1 MSEDINS
8 FPIKKKTIAQLDT
21 GIVTPQSL
29 LAVSI
34 DGVTQKVTA
43 QAIADLGSGLS
54 QVSWDDVTGKPTFA
68 TVAETGDYADL
79 ANTPDLSG
87 YAATGDLA
95 TVAFTGDYSDLI
107 GKPTLGTASTQDTG
121 TGAGQVPILDGS
133 GLLDPAVIPVSF
145 VNKMVLGLDA
155 DLLTTTG
162 LNAGDVYKATDT
174 GKSYML
180 LALPSSDDTN
190 WSFFTDIT
198 PDWSIITSKPSTFD
212 CALTAGYL
220 GFGSG
225 SNLVT
230 GSSNLIYDTATNSLY
245 IKGGSYLVGDADP
258 QTVDISHGRLRV
270 NGGTKT
276 SGDAG
281 ASFVLAQTWNDAAM
295 IGYLHTTNVT
305 DTASDDNSFL
315 QHYLVNSYNVWGIR
329 KDGAFNCG
337 SNTST
342 PWSNGVGAMEAMSKP
357 IAAPTN
363 ASATDSVIRWFDDTD
378 KRYKY
383 IDDTGTVRTIAA
395 TSDVSTPT
403 LSSVLAAGN
412 TSGAHDIV
420 MQNGAAI
427 TTNSGHDLVLRA
439 VGAAAVR
446 IGASQLAF
454 PQTDGSP
461 NQVMITDGSAIL
473 GWTSLQTITDML
485 PTQSGHSNQ
494 FLKTNGS
501 GTLSWAATGTVT
513 SVAATVPSFLS
524 ISGSPI
530 TSSGTLA
537 ITLATQNANLIF
549 AGPTTGSAA
558 TPTFRSIVA
567 ADLPTVPIAQ
577 GGTGQTTAA
586 AAFDGLAPSQTSN
599 SGKYLTTNGTTTSW
613 GTVTVTRTT
622 NTQTGTT
629 YTSVSGDSGNCVT
642 LNNAS
647 AITVTVSGLTAN
659 TVTEFIQLGAGQVT
673 FATGT
678 LTIRHVSNLTKIA
691 GKWGRVWITVIG
703 TDAIMDG
710 AMS

>member
-1 MSEDINS
+1 
-8 FPIKKKTIAQLDT
+8 
-21 GIVTPQSL
+21 
-29 LAVSI
+29 
-34 DGVTQKVTA
+34 
-43 QAIADLGSGLS
+43 
-54 QVSWDDVTGKPTFA
+54 
-68 TVAETGDYADL
+68 
-79 ANTPDLSG
+79 
-87 YAATGDLA
+87 
-95 TVAFTGDYSDLI
+95 
-107 GKPTLGTASTQDTG
+107 
-121 TGAGQVPILDGS
+121 
-133 GLLDPAVIPVSF
+133 
-145 VNKMVLGLDA
+145 
-155 DLLTTTG
+155 
-162 LNAGDVYKATDT
+162 
-174 GKSYML
+174 
-180 LALPSSDDTN
+180 
-190 WSFFTDIT
+190 
-198 PDWSIITSKPSTFD
+198 
-212 CALTAGYL
+212 
-220 GFGSG
+220 
-225 SNLVT
+225 
-230 GSSNLIYDTATNSLY
+230 
-245 IKGGSYLVGDADP
+245 
-258 QTVDISHGRLRV
+258 
-270 NGGTKT
+270 
-276 SGDAG
+276 
-281 ASFVLAQTWNDAAM
+281 
-295 IGYLHTTNVT
+295 
-305 DTASDDNSFL
+305 
-315 QHYLVNSYNVWGIR
+315 
-329 KDGAFNCG
+329 
-337 SNTST
+337 
-342 PWSNGVGAMEAMSKP
+342 
-357 IAAPTN
+357 
-363 ASATDSVIRWFDDTD
+363 
-378 KRYKY
+378 
-383 IDDTGTVRTIAA
+383 
-395 TSDVSTPT
+395 
-403 LSSVLAAGN
+403 
-412 TSGAHDIV
+412 
-420 MQNGAAI
+420 
-427 TTNSGHDLVLRA
+427 
-439 VGAAAVR
+439 
-446 IGASQLAF
+446 
-454 PQTDGSP
+454 
-461 NQVMITDGSAIL
+461 MITDGSAIL